1 MKKTLTGIILAA
13 AVLITAC
20 GCEKENTEATT
31 TTTAAVTT
39 TTTAA
44 ETTAA
49 TTEAA
54 TTETTTAETA
64 AAETTTTETA
74 QETEIPTGTD
84 TDLESTLV
92 VGTGLIQNSKKG
104 DGFVSYDRAAIS
116 EDIAASGMTEKALD
130 KETVLAD
137 YELYGNNIDN
147 IYTFAMI
154 STDGVQE
161 YPSDSS
167 SVIMTVFVLDNVG
180 YTVSFGTGEKV
191 TLEDALPY
199 CTAGKYIEYW
209 AFATVSGNGN
219 VILMPFIA
227 GSETNGYYLV
237 QPVMEMMN
245 ADISEMY
252 LPQPVGDDYYA
263 TEPTETEAPETE
275 TPDVPSGSA
284 VLNIT
289 SVENLSGMSTLNI
302 TMMNKYDVPLYFS
315 GESIIINGVDYSD
328 SFTAFFHVEA
338 NGSTDD
344 FIFITCPPIGA
355 GDVIEVTFSLQNA
368 ETFEDFGT
376 ITFPLT
382 LENTYTY
389 A

>member
-1 MKKTLTGIILAA
+1 MKKTLTSIILAA
-13 AVLITAC
+13 AILVTAC
-20 GCEKENTEATT
+20 GCEGENAETT

-44 ETTAA
+44 ETTTA
-49 TTEAA
+49 TEAE
-54 TTETTTAETA
+54 TTTTAEITT
-64 AAETTTTETA
+64 AETTTTEAETTA
-74 QETEIPTGTD
+74 TEEIVVGNE

-92 VGTGLIQNSKKG
+92 IGTGLIQESRKG
-104 DGFVSYDRAAIS
+104 DGFVSYDREKIS

-137 YELYGNNIDN
+137 HELYGNNTDN

-154 STDGVQE
+154 SNDGVQE

-167 SVIMTVFVLDNVG
+167 SVLMSVFVLDNVG
-180 YTVSFGTGEKV
+180 YTISFGTGEKV
-191 TLEDALPY
+191 TLEEALPY
-199 CTAGKYIEYW
+199 CSPGKYIEYW

-227 GSETNGYYLV
+227 GTETSGYYLV

-263 TEPTETEAPETE
+263 TEPAETEATETA
-275 TPDVPSGSA
+275 TPDVPAGSA

-289 SVENLSGMSTLNI
+289 SVENLSGISSLNI
-302 TMMNKYDVPLYFS
+302 TMMNKYDIPLYFS
-315 GESIIINGVDYSD
+315 AESITINGVDYSD
-328 SFTAFFHVEA
+328 SFSAFFHVEA
-338 NGSTDD
+338 NSSTDD
-344 FIFITCPPIGA
+344 FIFITCPPLGA
-355 GDVIEVTFSLQNA
+355 GDVLEVTFSLQNA

>member
-1 MKKTLTGIILAA
+1 MKKTLTSIILAA
-13 AVLITAC
+13 AILVTAC
-20 GCEKENTEATT
+20 GCEGENPETT

-39 TTTAA
+39 TTT
-44 ETTAA
+44 TA
-49 TTEAA
+49 
-54 TTETTTAETA
+54 ETTTATEAETTTTA
-64 AAETTTTETA
+64 EVTTVETTTTEAETTTTE
-74 QETEIPTGTD
+74 EIVVGNE

-92 VGTGLIQNSKKG
+92 IGTGLIQESRKG
-104 DGFVSYDRAAIS
+104 DGFVSYDREKIS

-137 YELYGNNIDN
+137 HELYGNNTDN

-154 STDGVQE
+154 SNDGVQE

-167 SVIMTVFVLDNVG
+167 SVLMSVFVLDNVG
-180 YTVSFGTGEKV
+180 YTISFGTGEKV
-191 TLEDALPY
+191 TLEEALPY
-199 CTAGKYIEYW
+199 CSPGKYIEYW

-227 GSETNGYYLV
+227 GTETSGYYLV

-252 LPQPVGDDYYA
+252 LPQPVGDDYYT
-263 TEPTETEAPETE
+263 TEPAETEAPEAE
-275 TPDVPSGSA
+275 KPAEGSA

-289 SVENLSGMSTLNI
+289 SVENVAGMATLNI
-302 TMMNKYDVPLYFS
+302 TTMNKYNVPLYFS
-315 GESIIINGVDYSD
+315 GESIKINGVDYSD
-328 SFTAFFHVEA
+328 SFTSFFQVDA

-344 FIFITCPPIGA
+344 FIFVTCPEIGV

-368 ETFEDFGT
+368 ETFESFGT

-382 LENTYTY
+382 LENTYEY